1 MKLIQ
6 IRLVLFAIIY
16 MGIITRTFAIN
27 TELAL
32 VGSTPGDVRIKS
44 ILGIEASKNI
54 DFIRW
59 DLNLVDEGNG
69 GPQKFSLFINYGINQ
84 PNTLGFVNGGEKQTL
99 TGNYTVTNKPTGNIY
114 RLSSGGSATT
124 ISFIQVNNNIFQLLS
139 SNGNLLQGGG
149 GWSYTLNR
157 KEPVAVTIKPRSLV
171 TWAFAPDDKS
181 IQVIFEGR
189 TPCMEIAAGNQ
200 MSVTEG
206 CFKLKWKFTLNRDP
220 TTLEPTTFTM
230 RQVVDDIAKEVEAKW
245 AIVKENTSLP
255 NAIIYRLE
263 PRIGQPIYLLAGDH
277 NVLYFMDKNFNLYQ
291 GNKDFSYTLNR
302 RVPK

>member
-1 MKLIQ
+1 MKLFKIT
-6 IRLVLFAIIY
+6 LVLFAVIY
-16 MGIITRTFAIN
+16 FAAISLAFAKRT
-27 TELAL
+27 EMVL
-32 VGSTPGDVRIKS
+32 VGSTPGDAPIKS
-44 ILGIEASKNI
+44 MLGIAANKTI
-54 DFIRW
+54 DFMKW
-59 DLNLVDEGNG
+59 NLNLIDEDNG
-69 GPQKFSLFINYGINQ
+69 AKKFLLALHYGVSQ
-84 PNTLGFVNGGEKQTL
+84 PNTLGFINGGEKLNVTGSYTL
-99 TGNYTVTNKPTGNIY
+99 QPGNIY
-114 RLSSGGSATT
+114 RLSNG
-124 ISFIQVNNNIFQLLS
+124 ISFTQINDNIFQLLYTD
-139 SNGNLLQGGG
+139 GNLMKGDG

-157 KEPVAVTIKPRSLV
+157 KEPTAVTIKPRSLV
-171 TWAFAPDDKS
+171 ASAFAPDDKS

-230 RQVVDDIAKEVEAKW
+230 RQVVDGTAKEVEAKW
-245 AIVKENTSLP
+245 TIIKENARFP
-255 NAIIYRLE
+255 NAIVYRLE

-302 RVPK
+302 RVSK